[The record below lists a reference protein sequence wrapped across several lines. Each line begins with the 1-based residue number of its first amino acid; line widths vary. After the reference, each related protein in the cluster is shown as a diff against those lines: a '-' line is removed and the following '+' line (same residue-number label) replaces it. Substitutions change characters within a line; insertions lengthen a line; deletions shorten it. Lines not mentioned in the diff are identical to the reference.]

1 MSARSVCAVIVTYH
15 PTPRMV
21 DNLSATYSQVDAM
34 VVIDNGSNYDPLER
48 LRAASR
54 SLGFQLIEN
63 GENLGIAEALNLG
76 VRWAMSKGHPW
87 VILLDQD
94 STITEQ
100 FVERIFKTFEEAP
113 HPQSAAIVAPTCV
126 EADTG
131 MKGRLMKS
139 RRGEVLTAMTSGSLI
154 PTRVFDRTGLFET
167 DLFIDYV
174 DIEFCLRLR
183 RQGMSI
189 LESPAE
195 LRHSLGRTSC
205 YRLLGLQ
212 FSATNHSPARRYYI
226 TRNRLVLMARYLG
239 DFPWIWR
246 ESKAFVAEFVKILL
260 VEDDKAS
267 KLRAVAAGI
276 YDALRGRLGKRVSL

>member
-1 MSARSVCAVIVTYH
+1 MSARSVCAVIVAYH
-15 PTPRMV
+15 PTPAMV
-21 DNLSATYSQVDAM
+21 DNLSVTFAQVDAM
-34 VVIDNGSNYDPLER
+34 VVIDNGSNYDSLDR

-54 SLGFQLIEN
+54 NIGFQLIEN
-63 GENLGIAEALNLG
+63 GENLGVAEALNRG
-76 VRWAMSKGHPW
+76 VLWAMSKGYPW
-87 VILLDQD
+87 VILFDQD
-94 STITEQ
+94 SKITEK
-100 FVERIFKTFEEAP
+100 FVERMFHTFEEASF
-113 HPQSAAIVAPTCV
+113 PQTAALIAPTCV
-126 EADTG
+126 EAGTG
-131 MKGRLMKS
+131 IRGRLMKS
-139 RRGEVLTAMTSGSLI
+139 RRGEILTAMTSGSLI
-154 PTRVFDRTGLFET
+154 PTRVFDHSGLFEA

-226 TRNRLVLMARYLG
+226 TRNRLVLMARYIG

-246 ESKAFVAEFVKILL
+246 ESKAFLSEFVKILL

-276 YDALRGRLGKRVSL
+276 YDAVRGRLGKRIFL